1 MDPYLRV
8 INIFI
13 CSTAVLIIAMLLLII
28 IMRIFSYLAEQKY
41 QQAALQWEVAYLGYL
56 QGENDLAA
64 TLAVFG
70 NEKNYN
76 WLRRFFTPYLE
87 ALAGDD
93 FQKTR
98 MICQEIGMISYYRTQ
113 LTLGRETEKAAAA
126 GILGS
131 LHCRESIPERVA
143 LLKSKNFS
151 TVLAAAQSLVKS
163 GETGTFAPVARALLK
178 NTYFTYE
185 GTTEVLIGYG
195 RGICAPIVQL
205 LKSYSLKK
213 PEAQDDFFH
222 PVLPAAARAEENDIA
237 AFISIMIDLLGFHNY
252 VEALPVLAKMLE
264 NRDEEITV
272 HVMKA
277 FLRIGAVPD
286 GFDLKPYLTHKYWVV
301 RSFSAQVWKLTGD
314 DKAFPLLKD
323 MLSDWQWWVRFHA
336 AKALRSSGEAGFE
349 ILKQLAAMAGEDKAT
364 AISRYILDVKE
375 VS

>member
-8 INIFI
+8 LNIMI
-13 CSTAVLIIAMLLLII
+13 CSTAVLIITMLLLII
-28 IMRIFSYLAEQKY
+28 IMRIFSYLNEQKY
-41 QQAALQWEVAYLGYL
+41 QQKALQWEVAYLGYL
-56 QGENDLAA
+56 QGENDLEA

-70 NEKNYN
+70 NKKNYY

-98 MICQEIGMISYYRTQ
+98 MICQEIGLISYYRTQ

-143 LLKSKNFS
+143 LLKSNNFS

-163 GETGTFAPVARALLK
+163 GEAGTFAPVARALLK

-185 GTTEVLIGYG
+185 GTTEVLIDYG
-195 RGICAPIVQL
+195 RAICAPIIQL
-205 LKSYSLKK
+205 LKSYSLKM
-213 PEAQDDFFH
+213 PEKQDNSFQ
-222 PVLPAAARAEENDIA
+222 PGLSASASTEGEEIV
-237 AFISIMIDLLGFHNY
+237 AFISIMIDLLGFHRY
-252 VEALPVLAKMLE
+252 FEALPVLAKVLE
-264 NRDEEITV
+264 SRDEEITV
-272 HVMKA
+272 HVLKA

-301 RSFSAQVWKLTGD
+301 RSFSAQGWNLTGD
-314 DKAFPLLKD
+314 DKAVPLLKD
-323 MLSDWQWWVRFHA
+323 LLSDRQWWVRFHA
-336 AKALRSSGEAGFE
+336 AEALRSSGEAGFR
-349 ILKQLAAMAGEDKAT
+349 LLQQLAKMDTEDSAS
-364 AISRYILDVKE
+364 AISRYILDMSE